1 MLRVWIYLKTLLSEE
16 RGAQL
21 LEYGVL
27 AVLIAAAA
35 VVVLSL
41 LGQTTAGNF
50 QAVTPGFEG

>member
-1 MLRVWIYLKTLLSEE
+1 MKTLIDEE

-50 QAVTPGFEG
+50 QAVNPGFEG